1 MIELNYLHLQHFWAV
16 AREGSIAAA
25 QRKLMI
31 SQSTLSMQIRDLEAA
46 LKATLFHRRGRKLV
60 LTAAGKVAFR
70 YADDIFTLGREL
82 IDSLSGRITRGP
94 LPFLVG
100 VADAIPKVVAY
111 RLLRPA
117 LELPEPIT
125 LSCVEG
131 RPAALLAQLSDNELD
146 VVILDS
152 PLAPTVRGRAFGHL
166 LGECGVGIFG
176 AQALARNCQREFP
189 KSLDGQP
196 FVLPAR
202 SSTLRAGLDH
212 WFEKSGIRPRVVG
225 EFEDSALLNVFG
237 QHGVGLFAMPTV
249 VARDLRRLHGVIP
262 VGRVPDIKERFFAV
276 SVDRTF
282 AHPAVGA
289 IARQAKEVIF
299 T

>member
-1 MIELNYLHLQHFWAV
+1 MELNYLHLQHFWAV

-31 SQSTLSMQIRDLEAA
+31 SQSTLSMQIRELEAA
-46 LKATLFHRRGRKLV
+46 LKETLFHRRGRKLV

-70 YADDIFTLGREL
+70 YADDIFTLGREMT
-82 IDSLSGRITRGP
+82 DSLAGRSTRGP
-94 LPFLVG
+94 VQFLVG

-125 LSCVEG
+125 MSCAEG
-131 RPAALLAQLSDNELD
+131 RPADLLAQLADNELD
-146 VVILDS
+146 LVLLDS

-166 LGECGVGIFG
+166 LGECSVGIFG
-176 AQALARNCQREFP
+176 AQQLARACQRGFP
-189 KSLDGQP
+189 KSLDGRP

-202 SSTLRAGLDH
+202 TSTLRAGLDH
-212 WFEKSGIRPRVVG
+212 WFEKVGIRPRVVG
-225 EFEDSALLNVFG
+225 EFEDSALLKVFG
-237 QHGVGLFAMPTV
+237 QHGVGLFAMPSV
-249 VARDLRRLHGVIP
+249 VARDLRRLHGAIP
-262 VGRVPDIKERFFAV
+262 VGRVHGLKERFFAV

-282 AHPAVGA
+282 AHPAVEA
-289 IARQAKEVIF
+289 IVRQAKEVIF